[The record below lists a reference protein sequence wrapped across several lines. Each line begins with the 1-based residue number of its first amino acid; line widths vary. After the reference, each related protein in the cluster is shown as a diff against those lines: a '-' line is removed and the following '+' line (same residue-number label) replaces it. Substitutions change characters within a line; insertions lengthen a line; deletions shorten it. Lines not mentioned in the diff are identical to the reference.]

1 MNLSKIAAT
10 VALAAAVVAA
20 VPTAAVAHDEP
31 SSSAGLQ
38 AGSVAVGLVGPRISW
53 FEAFEHTNG

>member
-1 MNLSKIAAT
+1 MSLSKIAAT
-10 VALAAAVVAA
+10 VALAAAVVA
-20 VPTAAVAHDEP
+20 VPTVAVAHDEP